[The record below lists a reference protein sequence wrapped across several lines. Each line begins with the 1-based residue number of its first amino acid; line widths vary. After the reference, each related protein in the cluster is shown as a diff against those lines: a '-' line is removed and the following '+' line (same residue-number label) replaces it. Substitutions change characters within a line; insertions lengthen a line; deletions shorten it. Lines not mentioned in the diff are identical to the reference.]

1 MSERNY
7 LRHLRALIAVVEAGS
22 IVRAAEHLLRTSS
35 AVANSIRQLEI
46 AFEANLFDREP
57 SGMAPTR
64 FGDAAYRRA
73 KRIAGELRLASIE
86 LAPYQAPSNAPLFSM
101 LVGERQLAVLVRLR
115 EMGHMPSV
123 AAIMGLSQPGVSAL
137 LRQVED
143 SLGLRLFRRTSKG
156 MAITEAG
163 DLLLFH
169 VQRVLAELRHL
180 EVDIA
185 QHRGEMSGHLRFAA
199 LPALRTRVLPQ
210 AIATLIGKHP
220 NIQVSMVDAP
230 FEILFEGVRSGE
242 IDFILTG
249 LSAEYAHR
257 DFQVRVIGRDRL
269 VAVVRAGHPLSAKDR
284 VEIADLVRYPWV
296 LRDRGA
302 PTRELLNNLFLRLGV
317 KPPHV
322 SVQAG
327 DLGILRG
334 LLQHSD
340 VVSAVSPEYL
350 AYEIASGEVRMLD
363 VELPGT
369 ERDMGFIFRRD
380 AQLSSL
386 SEIFMQHIERAAAD
400 IMNR

>member
-1 MSERNY
+1 M
-7 LRHLRALIAVVEAGS
+7 
-22 IVRAAEHLLRTSS
+22 T
-35 AVANSIRQLEI
+35 
-46 AFEANLFDREP
+46 
-57 SGMAPTR
+57 PTR

-73 KRIAGELRLASIE
+73 KRIAGELHLASIE
-86 LAPYQAPSNAPLFSM
+86 LAPYQAFPNAPLFSM

-123 AAIMGLSQPGVSAL
+123 AAIMGLSQPAVSAL

-185 QHRGEMSGHLRFAA
+185 QHRGEMAGHLRFAA

-269 VAVVRAGHPLSAKDR
+269 VAVVRAGHPLCAKDT

-400 IMNR
+400 NMNR